1 MTKIAAYGLVLTTI
15 VFTVVGQLL
24 IKSQAVHAGNLPA
37 SWHDRALFF
46 LNLLFSVRVIAGLLS
61 AVIAAFAWMLAMTR
75 LPINVAYPMMSL
87 TYPLV
92 FVLGWLL
99 FGESISQ
106 WRILGIGCILLG
118 IFFICLE

>member
-1 MTKIAAYGLVLTTI
+1 MTKITAYGLVLATV
-15 VFTVVGQLL
+15 VFTVLGQVL
-24 IKSQAVHAGNLPA
+24 IKSQAMHAGNLPS
-37 SWHDRALFF
+37 SWPDRFGFF
-46 LNLLFSVRVIAGLLS
+46 LNLLFSLRVMAGLLS
-61 AVIAAFAWMLAMTR
+61 AVLAAFAWMLAMTR
-75 LPINVAYPMMSL
+75 LPMNVGYPMMSL

-106 WRILGIGCILLG
+106 WRVLGICCILIG

>member
-1 MTKIAAYGLVLTTI
+1 MTQIAAYRFIIMAI

-24 IKSQAVHAGNLPA
+24 IKSQAMHAGSLPA
-37 SWHDRALFF
+37 SWPERVGFF
-46 LNLLFSVRVIAGLLS
+46 MNLLFSFKIIAGLSS

-75 LPINVAYPMMSL
+75 LPLSVGYPMMSL

-99 FGESISQ
+99 FGETISP
-106 WRILGIGCILLG
+106 WRVVGIGLILIG
-118 IFFICLE
+118 IIFIGIE